1 MVNYNNLSLNLD
13 RTSRKSHQNLNFQ
26 NRQFL
31 EKIVAAIAPFVARMT
46 AGTEPKIWSSVSP
59 SGEVEWNVYDPF
71 DGRSASGLT
80 ETQVR
85 SWLEERYNR

>member
-1 MVNYNNLSLNLD
+1 M
-13 RTSRKSHQNLNFQ
+13 
-26 NRQFL
+26 
-31 EKIVAAIAPFVARMT
+31 AAIAPFVARMT
-46 AGTEPKIWSSVSP
+46 AGTEPKIWSSVSA
-59 SGEVEWNVYDPF
+59 SGKVEWNVYDPF